1 MAGAMLPNAQTQ
13 LLSATRLLAA
23 VLGAHQSSLRRAE
36 ETALLGAHQSSLQRA
51 KESSMLE
58 AH

>member
-23 VLGAHQSSLRRAE
+23 VLGAHQSSL
-36 ETALLGAHQSSLQRA
+36 QRA